1 VTAARRRR
9 RLFRYAD
16 VVRSAVISNAEFEE
30 LAEKQRRPQDE
41 SARWLPKTAED
52 NKAFWAGNLAAL
64 GNRAGAQ

>member
-1 VTAARRRR
+1 
-9 RLFRYAD
+9 